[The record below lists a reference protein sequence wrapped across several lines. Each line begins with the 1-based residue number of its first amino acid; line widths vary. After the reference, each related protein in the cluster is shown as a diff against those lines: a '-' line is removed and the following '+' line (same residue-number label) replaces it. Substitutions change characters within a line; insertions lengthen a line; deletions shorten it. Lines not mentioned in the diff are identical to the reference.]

1 VLAAPRA
8 RERFVPLTA
17 TRLIILTAAA
27 GLFAA
32 EALAAPASDRVPIP
46 PVRHA
51 AKSQTAQNADTAAK
65 DITKKDTARKDTAHK
80 DTHKDT
86 SKTGAAKKDAA
97 NKGAAKTNLTKKDT
111 DKKDVA
117 KKDADK
123 QVAAKKDADKKDIAK
138 KEAAKKGAA
147 KKDAAKKDAHKKD
160 SANKDAGKKDARA
173 VPHKGSPLPP
183 PLGLRPSQD
192 AGTAAIRGSGMA
204 TPVAAPL
211 RAPPPA
217 RPVPALAFATSTTTS
232 PLDLGAVR
240 QAIELSHKGRPDDA
254 TNVEATIADPLAR
267 KLVEWVVL
275 RGDDSVDFSRYTAF
289 LAANPSWP
297 GAGTLRR
304 HAEAALWQD
313 HADPRA
319 VIGFFSSEP
328 PRSAKGRFALARALV
343 ATGDRAGAQGAVRE
357 AWRNDGFSADLESQ
371 AREEFAGLITAADDK
386 ARMDARFYA
395 EDDDAGMRAARH
407 LDATEMA
414 IAKARAA
421 VVNKAGN
428 AKALLEAVPAPA
440 RQDPGYMFSRIQWL
454 RRGDKI
460 PEAAQWLVATPREA
474 DKLGDLDQWWVE
486 RRLVARRLLDLG
498 DFKLAYA
505 VASNAA
511 VPTSENYRAE
521 QQFTAGWIALRF
533 LREPSAALAHF
544 AHIADGVTN
553 PITLARAYYWQARAL
568 EALGRSED
576 ARAYYE
582 EAARYP
588 TAYYGQLALAR
599 LGLDAVA
606 LHEAPEPP
614 AEHRRLELVRAFEIL
629 YAVEQRDLVAAMAA
643 DLGDKAADMG
653 ALAALAEIAKQH
665 NDARATLLIGK
676 AALGRGMPLEQYAFP
691 IFGMPSYRPIGPE
704 VEPCVVYSIA
714 RQESAF
720 NARVVSSAH
729 ALGLMQVTPDA
740 GRFVAKKFN
749 VTFDQRRLLNDPVY
763 NTQIGTAELGDVI
776 AQFGGSYI
784 LAFASYNAGPRRA
797 REWIEQYG
805 DPRSPKTDPID
816 WIERIPFAE
825 TRNYVQRV
833 IENMQIYRARIG
845 NDSRLLIEADLRR
858 GG

>member
-1 VLAAPRA
+1 LRQLLTALR
-8 RERFVPLTA
+8 RRGGFVPLTA
-17 TRLIILTAAA
+17 TRLIILIGAA
-27 GLFAA
+27 GLLAG
-32 EALAAPASDRVPIP
+32 EVLAAPASDTVPMP
-46 PVRHA
+46 RPRHA
-51 AKSQTAQNADTAAK
+51 VRSQTAQNNTDATTKDTAKK
-65 DITKKDTARKDTAHK
+65 DTTKKD
-80 DTHKDT
+80 
-86 SKTGAAKKDAA
+86 
-97 NKGAAKTNLTKKDT
+97 
-111 DKKDVA
+111 
-117 KKDADK
+117 
-123 QVAAKKDADKKDIAK
+123 
-138 KEAAKKGAA
+138 AA
-147 KKDAAKKDAHKKD
+147 KKDAAKKGAD
-160 SANKDAGKKDARA
+160 KKDAA
-173 VPHKGSPLPP
+173 KTNGSKTDGVKTDGSKADAEKKDAAKKAAEKKEATRKDAHSAGRKAAPLA

-192 AGTAAIRGSGMA
+192 STTAAIHGSGS
-204 TPVAAPL
+204 AAPIPLPL
-211 RAPPPA
+211 RAAPPVRPA
-217 RPVPALAFATSTTTS
+217 PALAFAASTTTS
-232 PLDLGAVR
+232 PLDVGAVR
-240 QAIELSHKGRPDDA
+240 QAIDLSHKGRPDDA
-254 TNVEATIADPLAR
+254 TNVESTIEDPLAR
-267 KLVEWVVL
+267 KLVEWVIL
-275 RGDDSVDFSRYTAF
+275 RGDDSVDFSRYAAF

-297 GAGTLRR
+297 GMVTLRR

-313 HADPRA
+313 HVDPRA
-319 VIGFFSSEP
+319 AIGFFGSEP
-328 PRSAKGRFALARALV
+328 PRSAKGRFALARALI
-343 ATGDRAGAQGAVRE
+343 ATGDPAGAQAAVRE

-371 AREEFAGLITAADDK
+371 AREEFAGLISAADDK
-386 ARMDARFYA
+386 ARMDVRFYA
-395 EDDDAGMRAARH
+395 EDDDAAMRAAHR

-428 AKALLEAVPAPA
+428 AKALLEAVPAEA
-440 RQDPGYMFSRIQWL
+440 RHDPGYTFSRIQWL

-460 PEAAQWLVATPREA
+460 PEAAQLLAAAPREP
-474 DKLGDLDQWWVE
+474 DKLGDLDQWWIE
-486 RRLVARRLLDLG
+486 RRLVARKLLDLG
-498 DFKLAYA
+498 DFKLAYEIA
-505 VASNAA
+505 GNAA
-511 VPTSENYRAE
+511 TPTSENYRAE

-544 AHIADGVTN
+544 AHIADGIAN

-568 EALGRSED
+568 EALGRGED
-576 ARAYYE
+576 ARAYYQ
-582 EAARYP
+582 EAARHP

-629 YAVEQRDLVAAMAA
+629 YAIDERDLVAAMAA
-643 DLGDKAADMG
+643 DLADKATDMG
-653 ALAALAEIAKQH
+653 ALAALAETAKQH
-665 NDARATLLIGK
+665 NDARTTLLIGK
-676 AALGRGMPLEQYAFP
+676 AALGRGMPFEQYAFP
-691 IFGMPSYRPIGPE
+691 AFGMPNYRPIGPE

-797 REWIEQYG
+797 KEWIEQYG
-805 DPRSPKTDPID
+805 DPRSPRADPVD

-845 NDSRLLIEADLRR
+845 NDSRLLIEADLHR